1 MQKRYIDHKLKTLT
15 RVNYHYKY
23 PKTFLKKVKLT
34 SLNNLFDELTRIND
48 ALTLRNPTDSL
59 YQCTSSWADFEQHTS
74 FTENTIVDFCSV
86 AKQFLIALISRIV
99 EQNKIQ
105 FDAPEKNQRLQIQ
118 SGSHDLAIV

>member
-1 MQKRYIDHKLKTLT
+1 M
-15 RVNYHYKY
+15 
-23 PKTFLKKVKLT
+23 
-34 SLNNLFDELTRIND
+34 
-48 ALTLRNPTDSL
+48 
-59 YQCTSSWADFEQHTS
+59 
-74 FTENTIVDFCSV
+74 VDFCSV